1 MRWSNPDHLDHVMRM
16 PSYDCHGRRTRVCWV
31 VFGYEQ
37 KESKS
42 SQIEMRTQ
50 RRKQKMTH
58 VKVVGR
64 GNADIQKLF
73 NVQIAAD
80 VCRGESI
87 VLVAEVLGASKRRKM
102 SDVRCRHNKTK

>member
-1 MRWSNPDHLDHVMRM
+1 MRKK
-16 PSYDCHGRRTRVCWV
+16 G
-31 VFGYEQ
+31 
-37 KESKS
+37 SKS
-42 SQIEMRTQ
+42 SPADIKKK
-50 RRKQKMTH
+50 RRKQKMAH

-87 VLVAEVLGASKRRKM
+87 VLVTEVFSAWNRKKM
-102 SDVRCRHNKTK
+102 SDVAITKNKTKRSQQL